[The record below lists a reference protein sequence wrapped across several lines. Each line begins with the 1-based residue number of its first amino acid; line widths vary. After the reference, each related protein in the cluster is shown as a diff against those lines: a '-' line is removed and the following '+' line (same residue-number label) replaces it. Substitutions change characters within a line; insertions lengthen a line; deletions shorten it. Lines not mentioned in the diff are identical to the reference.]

1 MIKMEVPFHKPYI
14 SKEEIDEVINC
25 LKDGWITMG
34 QRTVEFE
41 KEFSQYI
48 GCKNSIAVNSC
59 TSALHL
65 ALRVI
70 GLKENDEVIV
80 PTLTFTA
87 TGEVVCYFKAKP
99 VLVDVEEKTH
109 NIDVNKIEKQI
120 TKKTKVIIPVHY
132 GGQSCDMD
140 EIIEIARKYNIYVI
154 EDAAHA
160 LPSLYKG
167 KKIGTIGDITCFSF
181 YATKTLTTGEG
192 GMITTENENWT
203 KKIKI
208 LRLHGISEDAWKRY
222 SKEGSWYYE
231 VVELGYKYN
240 TTDINSALGLSQLK
254 KVEIMW
260 KEREKIAQR
269 YNNAFRNSE
278 FLEIPYI
285 KPDRETSWHL
295 YVIKLNLEML
305 KIDRNEFIEK
315 LKNKN
320 IGTSVHFIPLY
331 RHPYYLKN
339 FTYNIKDF
347 PVSEKIYPKIVSLPI
362 YPGMTEKHIDY
373 VIDVILDV
381 CKKFKR

>member
-1 MIKMEVPFHKPYI
+1 MEVPFHKPYI